1 MSKLEQLKEKAKG
14 LEAKDPKKAVEIWL
28 DVLGSQEK
36 EGDNPDLSIYNRIG
50 DLYIKLKDPGLA
62 ADYYDQAVDKY
73 AELGFHNNAIA
84 MCNKVLRNAPARQT
98 TYLKLAKLYASKGFL
113 AEAKQNVAEY
123 AGRMQKIGKIDH
135 AFAALKEVTDISA
148 ESGSWREMLAE
159 HLKMYGSDPGKHG
172 SSARISTPKP
182 LPPPGGD
189 DLSKSGTRKTS
200 SLVFLDLDEPRV
212 SKAAKAPAAAAKA
225 PAPPPPPPVAEKL
238 IQEVVPEPDESLEIE
253 STSLVDEAP
262 GGGLGGGMLEG
273 LETTG
278 SDFSQMSASSPATPS
293 IREEL
298 NPADLDLGPMAELEP
313 TAPDVTADEVSGL
326 EDADLVLEG
335 NIEAPAPPA
344 RKPAPPKL
352 KPLGQPA
359 GKAAAPEAPR
369 VKPVIPKRPS
379 APASTSG
386 PGKRKTVVEVPPLEL
401 EPDFETATTD
411 AGHDVDDQ
419 PLAIDEGPRH
429 PSFIQTEDDTSISTG
444 GRKSGFIDLGID
456 EISSAGD
463 QASSLVFSNIEET
476 PAAPGIEELESR
488 VADNPDDPEAHQ
500 ALGEALIEQGDRER
514 GIEELDLATAGYE
527 NAGNLSHARDLVDE
541 ILRLDPNSVRHRQK
555 AVEFAFKAGDKA
567 KLIDA
572 YLELADALLRSD
584 LPEKARAVY
593 ARVAEH
599 DPKNDR
605 AKGALSMLAPAVA
618 PQSGKP
624 EGKVKAKDA
633 KMKVRDE
640 AALNGDF
647 VDLGSMLSDDDE
659 EGPPAKDTRMTV
671 ADEEPTGDEEQDF
684 QDMLARFKQGI
695 DENIDETDFQS
706 HYDLGVAFKEM
717 GLLDEAIAE
726 LQKAL
731 RAPEGKLRTS
741 EMLGI
746 CFFEKG
752 AFGDT
757 EGALLE
763 EADAQHLRRAQLA
776 LGGAQRLL
784 QLRDG
789 LVEQAHLLER
799 DTEIVVGLEI
809 GLVDVFVDALLEAR
823 QHVLEVLL
831 LVSRRLLVRNGHARV
846 FRRRSF
852 LVVVTQH
859 RAEVDEVAIQRGLVA
874 DFHLGVFRLDLALR
888 LPRLRRDGGGE
899 HRQRAF
905 GTIVLGIVLRDTR
918 IHRARLLGEVGAQQR
933 VGQLEIGVDQ
943 FRLVARLECEF
954 HRFLAVT
961 HAVRIEPQHFV
972 HQIARV
978 REVAAVLE
986 AASREVELLDAAF
999 PIALFDQRLAERL
1012 MCLGIVRVVGDNPD
1026 DPE

>member
-28 DVLGSQEK
+28 GVLSGQES
-36 EGDNPDLSIYNRIG
+36 EGEANPDLSIYNRIG
-50 DLYIKLKDPGLA
+50 DLYIKLKDPALA

-98 TYLKLAKLYASKGFL
+98 TYLKLAKLYAAKGFI
-113 AEAKQNVAEY
+113 AEAKQNFVEY
-123 AGRMQKIGKIDH
+123 AERMQKIGKIEH
-135 AFAALKEVTDISA
+135 AFAALKEFTDISA
-148 ESGSWREMLAE
+148 ESESLRVMLTE
-159 HLKMYGSDPGKHG
+159 HLKMYGADPNKRG
-172 SSARISTPKP
+172 SSARPTPKP
-182 LPPPGGD
+182 PPSAGGD
-189 DLSKSGTRKTS
+189 DDVHKSGKRKTS
-200 SLVFLDLDEPRV
+200 SLVFLDLDEPRTAK
-212 SKAAKAPAAAAKA
+212 SGKAPAATPPPA
-225 PAPPPPPPVAEKL
+225 APPAVEKL

-262 GGGLGGGMLEG
+262 GGGSMGSDMLEG

-278 SDFSQMSASSPATPS
+278 SDFGQMSASSPATPS
-293 IREEL
+293 LREEL
-298 NPADLDLGPMAELEP
+298 NPADLELEPMAELEP
-313 TAPDVTADEVSGL
+313 TAPEVTADEVSGL

-335 NIEAPAPPA
+335 NIEVPPKAPAPPP
-344 RKPAPPKL
+344 RKSAASPPPAAPRPGVPKL

-359 GKAAAPEAPR
+359 GKTAAPEPPR

-379 APASTSG
+379 APTATPG

-411 AGHDVDDQ
+411 AGHDVDDE
-419 PLAIDEGPRH
+419 PLAIDEAPRH
-429 PSFIQTEDDTSISTG
+429 PSFIQTEDETSISTG

-456 EISSAGD
+456 EISSTGD
-463 QASSLVFSNIEET
+463 QAGSLVFSNIEET
-476 PAAPGIEELESR
+476 PAAPEIEELESR
-488 VADNPDDPEAHQ
+488 VADSPDDPEAHQ
-500 ALGEALIEQGDRER
+500 ALGEALVEQGDRER
-514 GIEELDLATAGYE
+514 GIEELDLATAGFE
-527 NAGNLSHARDLVDE
+527 NGGNLAHARELVDE
-541 ILRLDPNSVRHRQK
+541 VLRLDPNSVRHRQK

-567 KLIDA
+567 RLVDA

-605 AKGALSMLAPAVA
+605 AKAAIAMLAPAVA

-640 AALNGDF
+640 AALDGDF
-647 VDLGSMLSDDDE
+647 VDLGSMFSDDDD
-659 EGPPAKDTRMTV
+659 EGAPVKDTRMTV

-752 AFGDT
+752 AFGVAESILRRGLDIAASGDQ
-757 EGALLE
+757 ERLGVLYWLGRALE
-763 EADAQHLRRAQLA
+763 QQGKKADA
-776 LGGAQRLL
+776 
-784 QLRDG
+784 RDLYG
-789 LVEQAHLLER
+789 
-799 DTEIVVGLEI
+799 
-809 GLVDVFVDALLEAR
+809 
-823 QHVLEVLL
+823 
-831 LVSRRLLVRNGHARV
+831 RV
-846 FRRRSF
+846 FAVDIRF
-852 LVVVTQH
+852 LD
-859 RAEVDEVAIQRGLVA
+859 AE
-874 DFHLGVFRLDLALR
+874 
-888 LPRLRRDGGGE
+888 
-899 HRQRAF
+899 
-905 GTIVLGIVLRDTR
+905 
-918 IHRARLLGEVGAQQR
+918 QR
-933 VGQLEIGVDQ
+933 VK
-943 FRLVARLECEF
+943 A
-954 HRFLAVT
+954 LAK
-961 HAVRIEPQHFV
+961 AK
-972 HQIARV
+972 
-978 REVAAVLE
+978 
-986 AASREVELLDAAF
+986 
-999 PIALFDQRLAERL
+999 
-1012 MCLGIVRVVGDNPD
+1012 
-1026 DPE
+1026 

>member
-1 MSKLEQLKEKAKG
+1 MSRLEQLKEKAKG
-14 LEAKDPKKAVEIWL
+14 LEGKDPKKAIETLIEAL
-28 DVLGSQEK
+28 KAQES
-36 EGDNPDLSIYNRIG
+36 EGEPNPDLSIYNRIG

-113 AEAKQNVAEY
+113 AEAKQNFVEY

-135 AFAALKEVTDISA
+135 AFAALKEFTDISA
-148 ESGSWREMLAE
+148 ESGSLREMLAE

-335 NIEAPAPPA
+335 NIEAPPKAPPPA
-344 RKPAPPKL
+344 PPRSAPPKL

-359 GKAAAPEAPR
+359 GKAAAPEPPR

-379 APASTSG
+379 APSSTSG
-386 PGKRKTVVEVPPLEL
+386 PGKRKTVLQVPPREL

-514 GIEELDLATAGYE
+514 GIEELDLATGGFE
-527 NAGNLSHARDLVDE
+527 NGGNLAHARDLVDE
-541 ILRLDPNSVRHRQK
+541 VLRLNPNSVRHRQK

-599 DPKNDR
+599 DAKNER
-605 AKGALSMLAPAVA
+605 AKAALSMLAPAVA
-618 PQSGKP
+618 APAPAGKP

-640 AALNGDF
+640 AGADGDF
-647 VDLGSMLSDDDE
+647 IDLGSMLSDEDE
-659 EGPPAKDTRMTV
+659 ELPAKDTRMTV
-671 ADEEPTGDEEQDF
+671 EDEEPTGDEEQDF

-695 DENIDETDFQS
+695 DENIDEADFQS

-741 EMLGI
+741 EALGV
-746 CFFEKG
+746 CFIDKG
-752 AFGDT
+752 AYVVAESILRRGLELPASSDQ
-757 EGALLE
+757 ERLGVLYWLGRALE
-763 EADAQHLRRAQLA
+763 EQGKKA
-776 LGGAQRLL
+776 
-784 QLRDG
+784 
-789 LVEQAHLLER
+789 
-799 DTEIVVGLEI
+799 
-809 GLVDVFVDALLEAR
+809 EAR
-823 QHVLEVLL
+823 EQY
-831 LVSRRLLVRNGHARV
+831 GRV
-846 FRRRSF
+846 F
-852 LVVVTQH
+852 
-859 RAEVDEVAIQRGLVA
+859 AVDIRFK
-874 DFHLGVFRLDLALR
+874 D
-888 LPRLRRDGGGE
+888 
-899 HRQRAF
+899 
-905 GTIVLGIVLRDTR
+905 
-918 IHRARLLGEVGAQQR
+918 VGAR
-933 VGQLEIGVDQ
+933 S
-943 FRLVARLECEF
+943 RA
-954 HRFLAVT
+954 LAK
-961 HAVRIEPQHFV
+961 AK
-972 HQIARV
+972 
-978 REVAAVLE
+978 
-986 AASREVELLDAAF
+986 
-999 PIALFDQRLAERL
+999 
-1012 MCLGIVRVVGDNPD
+1012 
-1026 DPE
+1026 